1 MNSTGRTALP
11 NVAQRRVLDVPVR
24 GRFVIWD
31 AGPPT
36 APAVFLLHGATLTA
50 ELNWSGVVGPL
61 AEHYRVVTLDLRNH
75 GEGPRRGRF
84 RLEDCADDVAAIAGA
99 LGIEQLVP
107 AGFSMGGFIA
117 QLLWRRHPDL
127 VRGLVLC
134 STSRNICGSPWE
146 RTVALM
152 LPGAIATAAWSPAFY
167 PFGADTLGASLLDHD
182 LDPEARA
189 WALARMRRMTLLDAL
204 VALEVGAAFTSH
216 DWVSA
221 IDVPTACVVT
231 VRDRVVAPRRQ
242 YKLAGALA
250 DNTTIEIDADHGAF
264 LSSPDQFAAAVTAA
278 CDAVCGVSDARWT
291 RPDDLAS

>member
-1 MNSTGRTALP
+1 MTDGGPWLP
-11 NVAQRRVLDVPVR
+11 PGRRVPLR
-24 GRFVIWD
+24 GRGTTFIREIEGP
-31 AGPPT
+31 AGAPT
-36 APAVFLLHGATLTA
+36 VLLLHGLSATA
-50 ELNWSGVVGPL
+50 DLNWFTAYKSLGRHFNVVAMDHRG
-61 AEHYRVVTLDLRNH
+61 H
-75 GEGPRRGRF
+75 GRGIRTWRPF

-107 AGFSMGGFIA
+107 AGYSMGGFIA

-221 IDVPTACVVT
+221 IDVPTVCVVT

>member
-1 MNSTGRTALP
+1 MNRMDRTALA
-11 NVAQRRVLDVPVR
+11 NVAQRHILELPGR
-24 GRFVIWD
+24 GRFVVWD
-31 AGPPT
+31 AGPPS

-50 ELNWSGVVGPL
+50 ELNWSGVVAPL
-61 AEHYRVVTLDLRNH
+61 AERYRVITFDQRNH
-75 GEGPRRGRF
+75 GEGPRRARF

-99 LGIEQLVP
+99 LGIARIVP
-107 AGFSMGGFIA
+107 AGYSMGGFVA
-117 QLLWRRHPDL
+117 QLLWKRHPDL

-146 RTVALM
+146 RTIALM

-189 WALARMRRMTLLDAL
+189 WALARMRRMPLLDAL
-204 VALEVGAAFTSH
+204 VAVEVGAAFTSH
-216 DWVSA
+216 DWVST
-221 IDVPTACVVT
+221 IDVPTASVVT

-242 YKLAGALA
+242 YNLARALA
-250 DNTTIEIDADHGAF
+250 VNTTIEIDADHGAF
-264 LSSPDQFAAAVTAA
+264 LSSPDQLAAAVSTA
-278 CDAVCGVSDARWT
+278 CDAVCGMSDTRWT

>member
-24 GRFVIWD
+24 GRFVVWD

-61 AEHYRVVTLDLRNH
+61 AEHYRVLTLDLRNH

-204 VALEVGAAFTSH
+204 VALEVGAAFSSH

-264 LSSPDQFAAAVTAA
+264 LSAPDRFAAAVTAA
-278 CDAVCGVSDARWT
+278 CDAACGMADTRWT

>member
-1 MNSTGRTALP
+1 MNRMDRTALAD
-11 NVAQRRVLDVPVR
+11 VAQRRILELPGR
-24 GRFVIWD
+24 GRFVVWD
-31 AGPPT
+31 AGPPS

-50 ELNWSGVVGPL
+50 ELNWSGVVAPL
-61 AEHYRVVTLDLRNH
+61 AERYRVITFDLRNH
-75 GEGPRRGRF
+75 GEGPRRARF

-99 LGIEQLVP
+99 LGVARIVP
-107 AGFSMGGFIA
+107 AGYSMGGFVT
-117 QLLWRRHPDL
+117 QLLWKRHPDL

-146 RTVALM
+146 RTIALM

-189 WALARMRRMTLLDAL
+189 WALARMRRMPLLDAL
-204 VALEVGAAFTSH
+204 IAVEVGAAFTSH
-216 DWVSA
+216 DWVST
-221 IDVPTACVVT
+221 IDVPTASVVT

-242 YKLAGALA
+242 YNLARALA

-264 LSSPDQFAAAVTAA
+264 LSSPDQLAAAVSTA
-278 CDAVCGVSDARWT
+278 CDAVCGMSDTRWT